1 MTKLFCKGSIFGGAL
16 IRRKELSR
24 AERKYRLQECR
35 KAAGYKSAR
44 EFAEAIGMPVRT
56 YTNYEQEDRDLTL
69 GLAMQFAEAMGC
81 TIDQIAGRES

>member
-1 MTKLFCKGSIFGGAL
+1 M
-16 IRRKELSR
+16 

-56 YTNYEQEDRDLTL
+56 YTNYEQEERDLTL

-81 TIDQIAGRES
+81 SIDQIAGRESHKRKSRRSSLERLAAAPMRGW